1 MNILF
6 LRNMNIS
13 NIIKLQILL
22 KFWRYFEYPTNILH
36 YFIKYEFQEI
46 SILILKYFYW
56 NRESFKIIGNI
67 GNIQS

>member
-13 NIIKLQILL
+13 IANVIKILT
-22 KFWRYFEYPTNILH
+22 RYFEYPTNILH